1 MNAVTAA
8 PAATPAAGPFRA
20 PFAWLVRREVW
31 ETKAVWIAPAIC
43 AAVLV
48 FSTVLGGLQIGD
60 VNLRSMSDHETVAKM
75 SQVGPEGTSRLA
87 GLLLLL
93 IAVPFYITMAFT
105 QFFYAMDAL
114 YSDRRDRSVLFWKS
128 LPVSDVETVM
138 SKVVTACV
146 VIPLAAFAGAVI
158 GQLLVY
164 AVIGVK
170 LAGTGLPLAQYM
182 WLPQTWLPAI
192 GVTLYGTFAV
202 MLWSVPLVGWLLFVS
217 ALAPRSPF
225 LWATLPPL
233 ALMLAERVALGSDRL
248 ADLIGDRVF
257 GVMSATFSGIEQT
270 GFVVRI
276 GESGKLPPSVAS
288 MVQPLEF
295 LSNPSVW
302 GGLVFGGLLIAGAV
316 WARRYRDETA

>member
-1 MNAVTAA
+1 MNAVTSV
-8 PAATPAAGPFRA
+8 PAALPAAGPFRT

-48 FSTVLGGLQIGD
+48 FSTLFGVLQLGNVKISSSVTELG
-60 VNLRSMSDHETVAKM
+60 AKLATL
-75 SQVGPEGTSRLA
+75 GPEGAARASELFLLA
-87 GLLLLL
+87 LA
-93 IAVPFYITMAFT
+93 IPFYITMAFT
-105 QFFYAMDAL
+105 QFFYAIDAL

-128 LPVSDVETVM
+128 LPVSDAETVL

-146 VIPLAAFAGAVI
+146 VIPAGAFAGAVV

-164 AVIGVK
+164 SIAAVTASGVDQS
-170 LAGTGLPLAQYM
+170 LVQYL

-192 GVTLYGTFAV
+192 GVTLYGTLAV
-202 MLWSVPLVGWLLFVS
+202 MLWSVPVVGWLLFVS

-233 ALMLAERVALGSDRL
+233 ALMLAERVALGSDHL

-257 GVMSATFSGIEQT
+257 GVMSATFSGVEQT
-270 GFVVRI
+270 GFVIRI
-276 GESGKLPPSVAS
+276 GEAGKLPASATS

-295 LSNPSVW
+295 LSNPAVW
-302 GGLVFGGLLIAGAV
+302 GGLVIGGLLIAGAV

>member
-1 MNAVTAA
+1 MSAVTTA
-8 PAATPAAGPFRA
+8 PAAPSAASPLRT

-48 FSTVLGGLQIGD
+48 ISTFLGGLQIGE
-60 VNLRSMSDHETVAKM
+60 LRLSGLDGEAAAKIA
-75 SQVGPEGTSRLA
+75 QIGPEGTARLA
-87 GLLLLL
+87 GLLLL
-93 IAVPFYITMAFT
+93 IVAVPFYITMAFT

-128 LPVSDVETVM
+128 LPISDAETVL

-146 VIPLAAFAGAVI
+146 VIPLAAFAGAVV

-164 AVIGVK
+164 AITGLK
-170 LAGTGLPLAQYM
+170 IAGSGLPLAQYM

-217 ALAPRSPF
+217 AVSPRSPF

-233 ALMLAERVALGSDRL
+233 ALMMAERVAFGSDRIANL
-248 ADLIGDRVF
+248 LGDRLF

-270 GFVVRI
+270 GFVIRI

-288 MVQPLEF
+288 MVQPVEF
-295 LSNPSVW
+295 LTNPSVW
-302 GGLVFGGLLIAGAV
+302 GGLAVGALLIAGAV